1 MSGTKTAELYRMVME
16 DHLCPYGLK
25 SKHLLE
31 TQGFQVE
38 DHHLK
43 NHEETEAFKH
53 KHNVETTP
61 QTFLGGDRIGGYD
74 DLLVYFRKEPKDKNE
89 QTYWPVIAL
98 FSMTF
103 LMATGSASVVE
114 GQWLSLRTF
123 EWFIAFSMC
132 GLAYLKIRDVESF
145 STMFLN
151 YDLLAQKWVPYGYVY
166 PYGEGLAG
174 LLMIAGVLPFVS
186 IPVAFF
192 IGIVGAVSVF
202 KAVYIDKRKL
212 KCACVGGES
221 NVPLG
226 FISLTENLMML
237 GMAIWMLLKA
247 SVLG

>member
-114 GQWLSLRTF
+114 GQWLSLRRQF
-123 EWFIAFSMC
+123 GNNVQIFPNVIWRRWSMLY
-132 GLAYLKIRDVESF
+132 GRRHMESHC
-145 STMFLN
+145 
-151 YDLLAQKWVPYGYVY
+151 WP
-166 PYGEGLAG
+166 
-174 LLMIAGVLPFVS
+174 
-186 IPVAFF
+186 
-192 IGIVGAVSVF
+192 
-202 KAVYIDKRKL
+202 
-212 KCACVGGES
+212 
-221 NVPLG
+221 
-226 FISLTENLMML
+226 
-237 GMAIWMLLKA
+237 
-247 SVLG
+247 

>member
-61 QTFLGGDRIGGYD
+61 QTFLGGNRIGGYD

-151 YDLLAQKWVPYGYVY
+151 
-166 PYGEGLAG
+166 
-174 LLMIAGVLPFVS
+174 
-186 IPVAFF
+186 PVVA
-192 IGIVGAVSVF
+192 
-202 KAVYIDKRKL
+202 
-212 KCACVGGES
+212 
-221 NVPLG
+221 
-226 FISLTENLMML
+226 
-237 GMAIWMLLKA
+237 
-247 SVLG
+247 

>member
-61 QTFLGGDRIGGYD
+61 QTFLGGNRIGGYD

-114 GQWLSLRTF
+114 GQWLSLRTLRVGRHSGKIRQLYLKLLIYKSYF
-123 EWFIAFSMC
+123 AFSVSSILIPKSS
-132 GLAYLKIRDVESF
+132 GGITF
-145 STMFLN
+145 SR
-151 YDLLAQKWVPYGYVY
+151 
-166 PYGEGLAG
+166 
-174 LLMIAGVLPFVS
+174 S
-186 IPVAFF
+186 
-192 IGIVGAVSVF
+192 
-202 KAVYIDKRKL
+202 KL
-212 KCACVGGES
+212 
-221 NVPLG
+221 
-226 FISLTENLMML
+226 
-237 GMAIWMLLKA
+237 
-247 SVLG
+247 